1 MSKSRNKAERE
12 HLNRVAELCCIA
24 CRNAGLGETP
34 AEIHHIR
41 VGQGRGQRA
50 SDYDTIPLCPF
61 HHRQGGHG
69 NAIHAGQ
76 QAWEAVHGTEL
87 ELLAQ
92 VRIELGVAA

>member
-12 HLNRVAELCCIA
+12 HLTRVAELGCVA

-41 VGQGRGQRA
+41 AGQGRGQRA
-50 SDYDTIPLCPF
+50 SDYDTIPLCPW

-69 NAIHAGQ
+69 KAIHAGQ
-76 QAWEAVHGTEL
+76 QAWEEKFGTEL

-92 VRIELGVAA
+92 VRSELGVEA